1 MEKLRKKIDRI
12 DEQIVKLLDERMGLA
27 FEIGKV
33 KKAKSRAVFDGSRED
48 EVFAKLK
55 ALPKECIRDDEV
67 KELYEHIITIS
78 REHGKRGL
86 S

>member
-1 MEKLRKKIDRI
+1 
-12 DEQIVKLLDERMGLA
+12 MGHA
-27 FEIGKV
+27 FEIGKL
-33 KKAKSRAVFDGSRED
+33 KKEKSRDVFDGSRED
-48 EVFAKLK
+48 EVFVKLK

-78 REHGKRGL
+78 RKHGKRGL

>member
-1 MEKLRKKIDRI
+1 MDRIRKKIDRL
-12 DEQIVKLLDERMGLA
+12 DEQIVRLLDERMGLA
-27 FEIGKV
+27 YELGKI
-33 KKAKSRAVFDGSRED
+33 KKDLERGVFDASREE
-48 EVFAKLK
+48 EVITKLK

-67 KELYEHIITIS
+67 KELYELIIRIS

>member
-1 MEKLRKKIDRI
+1 MDKLRKRIDKI

-27 FEIGKV
+27 YEIGKL
-33 KKAKSRAVFDGSRED
+33 KKEKGRGVFDGSRED
-48 EVFAKLK
+48 EVFNHLQT
-55 ALPKECIRDDEV
+55 LPKECICDDEV

-78 REHGKRGL
+78 RKHGKRGL

>member
-1 MEKLRKKIDRI
+1 MKKLRKKIDHI

-33 KKAKSRAVFDGSRED
+33 KKEKGRAVFDGSRED
-48 EVFAKLK
+48 EVFSKLK
-55 ALPKECIRDDEV
+55 ALSKECISNDEV
-67 KELYEHIITIS
+67 KELYEHIISIS

-86 S
+86 N